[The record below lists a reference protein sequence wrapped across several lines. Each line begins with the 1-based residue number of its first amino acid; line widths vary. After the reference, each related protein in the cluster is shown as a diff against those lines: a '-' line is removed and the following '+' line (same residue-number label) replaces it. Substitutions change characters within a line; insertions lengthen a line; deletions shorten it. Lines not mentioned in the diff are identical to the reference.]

1 MSVAFTREDS
11 AQTAQE
17 VSLPDRPISPHP
29 NIVTE
34 FWLGGAG
41 GRPRGLAHRPG
52 GGAADR
58 G

>member
-17 VSLPDRPISPHP
+17 VLLPDRPISPHP

-34 FWLGGAG
+34 SGW
-41 GRPRGLAHRPG
+41 
-52 GGAADR
+52 AALEDV
-58 G
+58 